1 MRASR
6 PKVTRETIITVIVY
20 ITETPFNE
28 FYTFNAIV
36 ASCGDALTGH
46 RNDNIYVLFVLI
58 IITIITILLLP
69 SCTLHTVTTHSW
81 QRDNYLLLLLL

>member
-36 ASCGDALTGH
+36 ASCGDAFTGH

-58 IITIITILLLP
+58 IITIITTYYYLLLLLP
-69 SCTLHTVTTHSW
+69 SCTLHTVTTHS
-81 QRDNYLLLLLL
+81 